1 MNFSRYIAK
10 RYLFSPSSNN
20 AINIITGFAALGIVV
35 GTMALFIVLSG
46 FSGLREFS
54 LQFTSIFDCDI
65 KVFPE
70 NGKTIT
76 LTEAQ
81 KKQLDTLKGVEAYS
95 SVIEERVFLQHKDLN
110 HIAFIKGVDDY
121 YGIVNPIDSIVDY
134 GEWLNPTESEVVIG
148 YGIVSKLSL
157 NIRDYNDLLKITV
170 PKPGKGQKLDPTTA
184 FKNDV
189 AVVSGVYH
197 VNEEINSKYV
207 FSDIKFARQLLSLDN
222 SKVSALE
229 IKLTKNA
236 KEEEIEEAIKAS
248 ISEIL
253 HNEVVI
259 KNRIQQNDALYKMLN
274 TEHIA
279 VYLITTLLVIICFFN
294 VIGAIIMMILDKH
307 SNIKTL
313 YNIGAT
319 TKKIRKIFFW
329 QGTLMTIIGATV
341 GLLLGILLVV
351 IQKQFNF
358 VYITADLPYPV
369 MFTIKNVLIV
379 LATVLTL
386 GIVASKIATS
396 RVRVRM
402 LQ

>member
-1 MNFSRYIAK
+1 M
-10 RYLFSPSSNN
+10 FSPSSNN

-70 NGKTIT
+70 SGKTIT

-81 KKQLDTLKGVEAYS
+81 KKQLDTLRGIEAYS

-110 HIAFIKGVDDY
+110 HIAYIKGVDNE
-121 YGIVNPIDSIVDY
+121 YGLVNPLDSIIDF
-134 GEWLNPTESEVVIG
+134 GEWLTPDQEEVVIG

-170 PKPGKGQKLDPTTA
+170 PKPGKGQELDPTKA
-184 FKNDV
+184 FNNDV

-207 FSDIKFARQLLSLDN
+207 FSDIAFARELLSLDKE
-222 SKVSALE
+222 KVSALE
-229 IKLTKNA
+229 IKLTKDA
-236 KEEEIEEAIKAS
+236 KEKNQEDAIKAS
-248 ISEIL
+248 IAEIL
-253 HNEVVI
+253 NNKVI
-259 KNRIQQNDALYKMLN
+259 LKNRIQQNDALYKMLN
-274 TEHIA
+274 TEHVA

-319 TKKIRKIFFW
+319 TSKIRKIFFW
-329 QGTLMTIIGATV
+329 QGTLMTIVGAIV
-341 GLLLGILLVV
+341 GLLLGIILVV

-369 MFTIKNVLIV
+369 LFTLKNVLIV
-379 LATVLTL
+379 MATVLAL

-396 RVRVRM
+396 RVRERM